1 MLLYVPSSRAHTHT
15 SPHCKHCVNYLFTN
29 RKPIEYDP
37 LISCSFSCL
46 SYLPASTWH
55 PSTASFSSGGPPPPA
70 NEWDTC
76 ALAAR
81 RTRTTS
87 ACPRLAEICSGV
99 FKMLMSSC
107 QTITGTA
114 LQSPVPIN
122 VLRVVCT
129 GVPAEG
135 SVGTGFALTL
145 FGLEGLATGKMG

>member
-1 MLLYVPSSRAHTHT
+1 MECCFMSLPRGHIHTHR
-15 SPHCKHCVNYLFTN
+15 HIAKHCVNYLFTN

-114 LQSPVPIN
+114 LQSPVPHQ
-122 VLRVVCT
+122 CFAC
-129 GVPAEG
+129 GVHRSSRGRQRWHRFCPH
-135 SVGTGFALTL
+135 TL
-145 FGLEGLATGKMG
+145 WIGRSSHR